1 MSKAL
6 CCRRYCCAYKIS
18 AVLRASSG
26 RCVIVF
32 KMKMIN
38 SVVIEMVHG
47 SWYKNTKC
55 TKFDMVK
62 QSHIKYFVALASHSV
77 KKIQISNKLA

>member
-1 MSKAL
+1 MIHLLVSLATRKWKMSKAL
-6 CCRRYCCAYKIS
+6 CAYKIS

-47 SWYKNTKC
+47 SWCKNTKC

-62 QSHIKYFVALASHSV
+62 QSHMKYFVALAS
-77 KKIQISNKLA
+77 IQ